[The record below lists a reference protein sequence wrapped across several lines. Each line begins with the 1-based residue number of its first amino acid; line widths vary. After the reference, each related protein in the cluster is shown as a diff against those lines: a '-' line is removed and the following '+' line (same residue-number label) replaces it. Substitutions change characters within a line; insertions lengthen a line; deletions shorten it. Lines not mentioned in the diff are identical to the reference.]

1 MSQSTPIQWTDDTV
15 NPVMGCNAPCEL
27 RPGPGEVREL
37 IRTFLHEEFPNA
49 SLIDKSLDRETNDC
63 NATEMYQ
70 LREVIVRKAILAA
83 ERQEALKG
91 AVGAI
96 AKRLKERLDSIFICY
111 AHQQHMFRGGDV
123 TNPDKRNSPGF
134 APQFE
139 AVTKFPGRMAKAAC
153 STDLFGK
160 LRPDKPWLNLLPRT
174 FFVSDMAD
182 ALSAGIDFEY
192 LEREI
197 IDVGASNRGRQHLW
211 LWLTKKPK
219 EMAKFALYLAKK
231 HKSWPENLVAM
242 TSVTSQDTV
251 WRAEALKSVPARF
264 RGLSVEPLWGE
275 VKLPLEGICWCIV
288 GGQSGPGAKTFDL
301 AWARSVQRQCKKA
314 GTGFFVKQLGAK
326 PVVDGT
332 PMKLKNPHGGDWN
345 EWPGDLRVREMPSGF
360 RSLRVEAM
368 G

>member
-27 RPGPGEVREL
+27 RPGPGDVRKT
-37 IRTFLHEEFPNA
+37 IRGFLQEQFPNA
-49 SLIDKSLDRETNDC
+49 AGIDQLVAGATKDR

-70 LREVIVRKAILAA
+70 LKGVIVQKVISAVEGEA
-83 ERQEALKG
+83 ALKG
-91 AVGAI
+91 AVAMT
-96 AKRLKERLDSIFICY
+96 KRLKERLDSKFICY
-111 AHQQHMFRGGDV
+111 AHMLHMFRGEDI
-123 TNPDKRNSPGF
+123 TNPDKRTSPGF

-153 STDLFGK
+153 SSDLFGK
-160 LRPDKPWLNLLPRT
+160 LRPDKPWLNLLPRL

-192 LEREI
+192 LEEEI
-197 IDVGASNRGRQHLW
+197 IDVVASNRGRQHLW

-219 EMAKFALYLAKK
+219 DMAKFALYLAKK

-242 TSVTSQDTV
+242 TSVTSQDTI
-251 WRAEALKSVPARF
+251 WRAEALESVPARF

-275 VKLPLEGICWCIV
+275 VTLPLNGISWCIV
-288 GGQSGPGAKTFDL
+288 GGQSGPGATPFDL
-301 AWARSVQRQCKKA
+301 AWARSVQRQCKKT
-314 GTGFFVKQLGAK
+314 GTAFFVKQLGAK
-326 PVVDGT
+326 PVADG
-332 PMKLKNPHGGDWN
+332 KALDLEDPHGGDWN
-345 EWPGDLRVREMPSGF
+345 EWPSDLRVREMPSGF
-360 RSLRVEAM
+360 RSLRVAAM